1 MKCPRC
7 HAELRLDELLRMA
20 SEMLGEADTG
30 LVQSRPMEPEASHD
44 ESA

>member
-30 LVQSRPMEPEASHD
+30 LVQSRPMEEKASHD